1 MVLANRGVRGHI
13 TYLLLDDGMDAHR
26 KIEGLSDRAFRLHL
40 CGLFHCARNLTDGLV
55 SDVTVRGL
63 LARLRATPKHVSELV
78 DIGLWF
84 PYPGRGFIVN
94 NYLEWNPSKVDVEER
109 RRKRSESGRAGGLAS
124 GLARREALDSL
135 NGEASA

>member
-1 MVLANRGVRGHI
+1 M

-26 KIEGLSDRAFRLHL
+26 KIEGLSDRSFRLHL

-63 LARLRATPKHVSELV
+63 CARLRATPKHVTELV
-78 DIGLWF
+78 EIGLWVA
-84 PYPGRGFIVN
+84 YPGRGFIVN
-94 NYLEWNPSKVDVEER
+94 NYLEWNPSRVDVEER
-109 RRKRSESGRAGGLAS
+109 RRKRSESGRAGGLRS
-124 GLARREALDSL
+124 VEARREASASL